1 MAGTSS
7 AQGAIGQAALIKGAH
22 YRNDA
27 LCQSRPNA
35 AQQNPCLFD
44 HLVSA
49 GEQRRRHG
57 EPERLSGLEIDDQL
71 DLRDLLD
78 RQIGRLLA
86 LEYSAGIKA
95 GQTERVRKI
104 GSITHQAA
112 GCGELA
118 IREES
123 WAPRGGASARQAGR
137 SGY

>member
-7 AQGAIGQAALIKGAH
+7 AQAAIGQAALIKGAH

-44 HLVSA
+44 QLVSA

-57 EPERLSGLEIDDQL
+57 EPERLRGLEIDDQL

-86 LEYSAGIKA
+86 LEYSAGIKPA
-95 GQTERVRKI
+95 RRNGSVR
-104 GSITHQAA
+104 
-112 GCGELA
+112 LV
-118 IREES
+118 
-123 WAPRGGASARQAGR
+123 P
-137 SGY
+137 